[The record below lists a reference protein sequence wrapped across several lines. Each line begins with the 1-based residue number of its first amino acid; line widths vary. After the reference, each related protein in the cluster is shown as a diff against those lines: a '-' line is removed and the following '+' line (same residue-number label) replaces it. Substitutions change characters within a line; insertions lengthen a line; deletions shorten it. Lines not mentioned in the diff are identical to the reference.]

1 MNKELVNQ
9 LVQALVH
16 CLVSILS
23 FIFLTPLKLW
33 LKAGERLFNQKKEGL
48 LDMANVQSEWP
59 LLSYIKRFSL
69 DFIFD
74 AIAFLAFPLGI
85 IYAFYN
91 GFDSWGTAADVN
103 KANAEAIKEGW
114 VAKESVLGA
123 FAEAWIV
130 TIVITYFT
138 PVFCFI
144 FHDLFVI
151 VLLPIRKLIDWFKKP
166 AQHMDLDIKNK

>member
-1 MNKELVNQ
+1 
-9 LVQALVH
+9 
-16 CLVSILS
+16 
-23 FIFLTPLKLW
+23 
-33 LKAGERLFNQKKEGL
+33 
-48 LDMANVQSEWP
+48 
-59 LLSYIKRFSL
+59 L

-123 FAEAWIV
+123 FAEAWFA